1 MKLLLLEN
9 FRVSITSIR
18 SNLLRTII
26 TVLII
31 AFGIMALVGI
41 LTAIDSIKQSISSSF
56 TAMGSNT
63 FSIVNRQMHFGG
75 NRAKRYKSIS
85 YAQAKLFKEQY
96 SFSTSTS
103 IYSWA
108 TGIATVKYKKEK
120 TNPNVG
126 VLGIDD
132 SYLNNA
138 GYELATGRNFSSH
151 EIEDGRSVVLIGS
164 SIKSKLFKNKEDPI
178 GKIITIGPGKYTV
191 IGVLQEKGSSIGFG
205 GDKHCFIPLENVR
218 NYFSIPNRS
227 YTISVMIKDPE
238 LIDIAVGEAIGL
250 FRIIR
255 KVKVGDDNNF
265 DVRKSDNL
273 VKQLLEN
280 IKYVTMA
287 ATIIGFITLL
297 GAAIGLMNIML
308 VSVTE
313 RTKEIGIRKAAGATK
328 QDIRN
333 QFLVEAIVICQIGG
347 LVGIILGIII
357 GNLVSMFTGGGF
369 VIPWLWIIFGVVLCI
384 IVGLISGIYPAVKA
398 AKLDPIDALR
408 YE

>member
-1 MKLLLLEN
+1 M
-9 FRVSITSIR
+9 TSIR

-31 AFGIMALVGI
+31 AVGIMALVGI
-41 LTAIDSIKQSISSSF
+41 LTAIDSIKHSISSSF

-63 FSIVNRQMHFGG
+63 FSIVNQQMRLGG
-75 NRAKRYKSIS
+75 NRAKRYKTIS
-85 YAQAKLFKEQY
+85 YDEAKIFKENY

-120 TNPNVG
+120 TDPNVG

-132 SYLNNA
+132 NYLNNS
-138 GYELATGRNFSSH
+138 GYELNSGRNFSVN
-151 EIEDGRSVVLIGS
+151 EIDNGRNVVIIGS
-164 SIKSKLFKNKEDPI
+164 NIKSKIFKNKEDPI
-178 GKIITIGPGKYTV
+178 GKLIKIGPGKYTV
-191 IGVLQEKGSSIGFG
+191 IGVLEEKGSSIGFG
-205 GDKHCFIPLENVR
+205 GDKNCFIPIENIR
-218 NYFSIPNRS
+218 KYQIPNRS
-227 YTISVMIKDPE
+227 YTISVMVKNPE
-238 LIDIAVGEAIGL
+238 LIDVAVGEAIGL

-255 KVKVGDDNNF
+255 KIKVGDDNNF

-313 RTKEIGIRKAAGATK
+313 RTKEIGIRKSAGATK

-357 GNLVSMFTGGGF
+357 GNLISMLTGGSF
-369 VIPWLWIIFGVVLCI
+369 IIPWLWIIFGVVLCI